1 MSDDRCPEHNCDIA
15 VCFEE
20 HNMKGEE
27 ESMKHETECNNW
39 REALG
44 GQEFPTIEGAFDA
57 GYQAAE
63 AHLREPQTAETCQA
77 VPPHPIGCL
86 VLKEPDGPVGSI
98 HVFAEDE
105 ESICLACEAEK
116 QARNVARLAFET
128 LAEERDHLRAERER
142 HIEAAAHKE
151 LDWFAEKRR
160 ADLLEAKC
168 AEMASVLRRTRHRLL
183 VMVEA
188 DGEDAL
194 YADEIKA
201 VDATL
206 KDNPGQLLL
215 DRLAKAE
222 AKCAEMTRDLQS
234 VFNGDGEAMR
244 AILARTGK
252 PLFGP
257 ATTAQLAFLSV
268 GALLLLAASEGN
280 PGQPLLERLAWL
292 ESQNRKQLDYSIAL
306 QRLVE
311 HICHVGSI
319 PEEIAKD
326 CPHHAEMARKHLK
339 WLEKLER
346 VREHAAMSFKRPFY
360 KPDMEL
366 GKALAA
372 CKEVKP

>member
-1 MSDDRCPEHNCDIA
+1 
-15 VCFEE
+15 
-20 HNMKGEE
+20 
-27 ESMKHETECNNW
+27 
-39 REALG
+39 L
-44 GQEFPTIEGAFDA
+44 
-57 GYQAAE
+57 
-63 AHLREPQTAETCQA
+63 
-77 VPPHPIGCL
+77 
-86 VLKEPDGPVGSI
+86 
-98 HVFAEDE
+98 
-105 ESICLACEAEK
+105 
-116 QARNVARLAFET
+116 ET
-128 LAEERDHLRAERER
+128 LPNNPGQLL
-142 HIEAAAHKE
+142 
-151 LDWFAEKRR
+151 LDRLRR

-206 KDNPGQLLL
+206 KD
-215 DRLAKAE
+215 
-222 AKCAEMTRDLQS
+222 
-234 VFNGDGEAMR
+234 
-244 AILARTGK
+244 
-252 PLFGP
+252 
-257 ATTAQLAFLSV
+257 
-268 GALLLLAASEGN
+268 N

>member
-1 MSDDRCPEHNCDIA
+1 MSDTAFEKAWRTSPWFGNAHEGTVAWSFWQAASLNQA
-15 VCFEE
+15 V
-20 HNMKGEE
+20 
-27 ESMKHETECNNW
+27 
-39 REALG
+39 
-44 GQEFPTIEGAFDA
+44 Q
-57 GYQAAE
+57 AE
-63 AHLREPQTAETCQA
+63 AHLHEPQTAETCQHK
-77 VPPHPIGCL
+77 PPHPIGCL

-105 ESICLACEAEK
+105 EFICLACEAEK
-116 QARNVARLAFET
+116 QARDAARLAFET
-128 LAEERDHLRAERER
+128 LAEERDHLKAERDTASGRGNNFRERYWLLEQTHEQDVRRLVAERDAQTSALRNSVEQAAIELIAVKVERER

-206 KDNPGQLLL
+206 KD
-215 DRLAKAE
+215 
-222 AKCAEMTRDLQS
+222 
-234 VFNGDGEAMR
+234 
-244 AILARTGK
+244 
-252 PLFGP
+252 
-257 ATTAQLAFLSV
+257 
-268 GALLLLAASEGN
+268 N